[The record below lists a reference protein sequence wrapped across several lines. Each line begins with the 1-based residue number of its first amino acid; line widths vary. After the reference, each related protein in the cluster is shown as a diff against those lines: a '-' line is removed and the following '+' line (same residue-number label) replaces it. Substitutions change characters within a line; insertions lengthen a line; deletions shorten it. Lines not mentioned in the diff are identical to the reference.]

1 MNNED
6 LKLLEFFEKDWEH
19 QLENNPEMATFYGDH
34 RYDDRLT
41 DESEE
46 FINKEYNY
54 QINLLE
60 ELNKFDYQKLSEENK
75 LNYKLFKLKT
85 EENIESYKYKPY
97 YMPINQL
104 HGIHNYFSRMIEMME
119 FKNEKDYE
127 KYLSRLNAIPNKIK
141 QVIDL
146 MEKGIK
152 NNLTVPTIAMLDV
165 PNQISRQLVKVEDSL
180 FYAPLKKDIVSNEL
194 RSKIEESIKDNLY
207 RSFEKLKDYIK
218 TKYIPSCRKSIGLSE
233 LPNGKEYYNFLLKEF
248 TTTNLTAEEIHNI
261 GLKEVERIFA
271 EIKNT
276 INKIGFIDYEE
287 FLEYLQ
293 YDKRFYFKTEEEL
306 LINYRDFAKRVDKE
320 LPRFFK
326 VLPRLTYGIE
336 KVPDYQ
342 APSCPAAYYMPPDFN
357 MTRAGIFYAN
367 TYQLET
373 RPKYELEALTL
384 HEAVPGHHL
393 QIALSLELENLPKF
407 RRVSK
412 FTAYIEGWG
421 LYSEKLGEEMG
432 FYKNIYSK
440 FGQLSFEIWR
450 ACRLVV
456 DTGIHAFSWS
466 REKAIEYLQNNTG
479 KVKEA
484 CEVEIDRYI
493 VLPGQA
499 VSYKI
504 GELKILELRK
514 KAEEFLRDKFDIRE
528 FHHIILKDS
537 SLPLTILEEKVLNY
551 INNC

>member
-1 MNNED
+1 MNKED
-6 LKLLEFFEKDWEH
+6 LKLLELFENSWNY
-19 QLENNPEMATFYGDH
+19 QLENNPEMATFYGEH
-34 RYDDRLT
+34 KYDDRLT

-46 FINKEYNY
+46 SINKRYNY
-54 QINLLE
+54 QLNLLE
-60 ELNKFDYQKLSEENK
+60 KLEKINYNKLSEDNK
-75 LNYKLFKLKT
+75 LNYKLFKLQI
-85 EENIESYKYKPY
+85 EENIESYKYKSY
-97 YMPINQL
+97 YMPINQM
-104 HGIHNYFSRMIEMME
+104 HGIQNYFSRLVEMME

-127 KYLSRLNAIPNKIK
+127 KYLSRINFLPNKIK
-141 QVIDL
+141 QIIEL

-152 NNLTVPTIAMLDV
+152 NNITVPQIAMLDV
-165 PNQISRQLVKVEDSL
+165 PNQISRQLVKVEESS
-180 FYAPLKKDIVSNEL
+180 FYSPLNKNILSNEL
-194 RSKIEESIKDNLY
+194 RVKIEEAIRNNIY
-207 RSFEKLKDYIK
+207 ISFEELKEYLEN
-218 TKYIPSCRKSIGLSE
+218 KYIPSCRKSIGLSE
-233 LPNGKEYYNFLLKEF
+233 LPNGKEYYNFLLREF
-248 TTTNLTAEEIHNI
+248 TTTNLNAEEIHNI
-261 GLKEVERIFA
+261 GLKEVERISN
-271 EIKNT
+271 EIKHV
-276 INKIGFIDYEE
+276 INRIGFIDYNE

-293 YDKRFYFKTEEEL
+293 HDKSFYFKTEEEL
-306 LINYRDFAKRVDKE
+306 LMHYRDFAKQVDKE

-326 VLPRLTYGIE
+326 VLPRLPYGIE

-342 APSCPAAYYMPPDFN
+342 APSCPTAYYMPPDLN

-393 QIALSLELENLPKF
+393 QIALSLELDNLPKF
-407 RRVSK
+407 RRASK
-412 FTAYIEGWG
+412 FTSYIEGWG

-432 FYKNIYSK
+432 FYKNLYSK

-466 REKAIEYLQNNTG
+466 REKAIEYLQFYTG
-479 KVKEA
+479 KAKKA

-514 KAEEFLRDKFDIRE
+514 KAEETLKNKFDIRE

-537 SLPLTILEEKVLNY
+537 SLPLSILEEKVLEY

>member
-1 MNNED
+1 MSKED
-6 LKLLEFFEKDWEH
+6 LKLLEFFEKDWEY
-19 QLENNPEMATFYGDH
+19 QLENHPEMATFYGEH

-46 FINKEYNY
+46 SINKEYNY
-54 QINLLE
+54 QVNLLD
-60 ELNKFDYQKLSEENK
+60 ELNKFNYDKLSEENK

-85 EENIESYKYKPY
+85 EEIIEAHKYKSY

-104 HGIHNYFSRMIEMME
+104 HGIHNYFPRMVEMME

-127 KYLSRLNAIPNKIK
+127 KYLNRLNLLPNKVK
-141 QVIDL
+141 QVINL
-146 MEKGIK
+146 MEKGIESD
-152 NNLTVPTIAMLDV
+152 LTIPNIAMLDV
-165 PNQISRQLVKVEDSL
+165 PNQIARQLVKIEDSS
-180 FYAPLKKDIVSNEL
+180 FYEPLKKDIVSSEL
-194 RSKIEESIKDNLY
+194 KSKIEESIKDNLY
-207 RSFEKLKDYIK
+207 KSFEELKDYIEN
-218 TKYIPSCRKSIGLSE
+218 TYIPACRKSIGLSE
-233 LPNGKEYYNFLLKEF
+233 LPNGKDYYNYLLREF

-261 GLKEVERIFA
+261 GLKEVERISS
-271 EIKNT
+271 EIRNT
-276 INKIGFIDYEE
+276 INKIGFVDYNE

-293 YDKRFYFKTEEEL
+293 HDKRFYFNTEEEL
-306 LINYRDFAKRVDKE
+306 LMTYRDFAKRVDKE

-326 VLPRLTYGIE
+326 MLPRLPYGIE

-342 APSCPAAYYMPPDFN
+342 APSCPTAYYMPPDFS
-357 MTRAGIFYAN
+357 MSRAGIFYAN
-367 TYQLET
+367 TYKLET

-393 QIALSLELENLPKF
+393 QIALSLELESLPKF
-407 RRVSK
+407 RRISR
-412 FTAYIEGWG
+412 FTSYIEGWG

-432 FYKNIYSK
+432 FYTSLYSK
-440 FGQLSFEIWR
+440 FGQLSFEMWR

-456 DTGIHAFSWS
+456 DTGIHAFSWT
-466 REKAIEYLQNNTG
+466 RDKAIEYLQLHTG

-514 KAEEFLRDKFDIRE
+514 KAEESLREKFDIRD
-528 FHHIILKDS
+528 FHHIVLKDS
-537 SLPLTILEEKVLNY
+537 SLPLTVLEEKVLEY